1 MSEIKEILS
10 NLGYKF
16 KDEGKCLRMAALYRS
31 GDNPTSLVYYIK
43 ENKAIDFIT
52 GEIFDIEELIRRTL
66 KLEDKNSAKKW
77 LQNKDFN
84 FESIVISDKPK
95 LKIPKYYKI
104 EELNNLEP
112 DHSYW
117 INRGISTEVLEK
129 FRGGVWKG
137 EGKLR
142 NRYVFPVF
150 RDYKEDK
157 IVGLAGRSLD
167 KNSKLKWK
175 LIGNK
180 NAWTNFGNNYKSILD
195 IKQVILVESSGDAIS
210 LVQSNLENVL
220 PLYGIELSNEKLTC
234 LIRLNPAKIII
245 SLNNDSAKN
254 NAGNIAAEKVKTRL
268 KRYFDEQKLE
278 IRLPN
283 IDNCKDFNEI
293 LVKYGPDKIR
303 EFFIK

>member
-10 NLGYKF
+10 NLGYQLKE
-16 KDEGKCLRMAALYRS
+16 DNGGWRSAAIYRN
-31 GDNPTSLVYYIK
+31 GDNSTALKIFPDGRW
-43 ENKAIDFIT
+43 IDFVESST
-52 GEIFDIEELIRRTL
+52 GNFEELIKLSLGL
-66 KLEDKNSAKKW
+66 KDIKESQSWLKNR
-77 LQNKDFN
+77 NFD
-84 FESIVISDKPK
+84 FESIILSDKPK
-95 LKIPKYYKI
+95 LKIPKYYKT

-117 INRGISTEVLEK
+117 INRGISAEVLEK

-137 EGKLR
+137 EGKLKG
-142 NRYVFPVF
+142 RYCFPIF
-150 RDYKEDK
+150 RDSKEDK
-157 IVGLAGRSLD
+157 IVGWAGRSLD

-195 IKQVILVESSGDAIS
+195 TKQVILVESSGDAIS
-210 LVQSNLENVL
+210 LVQSNFKNVL
-220 PLYGIELSNEKLTC
+220 LLYGIELSNEKLTY
-234 LIRLNPAKIII
+234 LIRLNPSKIII

-293 LVKYGPDKIR
+293 LVKYGSDKIR
-303 EFFIK
+303 EFFNN